1 MRIATRR
8 AARVAIGIALAL
20 GSAADASTPIEG
32 DLEGGTGG
40 VTYAWQLA
48 LDDAFDVASV
58 PGNVGSKSW
67 ADPSNPG
74 LGSFGLNAGWT
85 HTSNWIYLDLA
96 EDSLVRI
103 TLAANADVPNTT
115 GGFYAGDLV
124 PAMSLWTGYD
134 DDGGDDHFFEQGQ
147 VPHWID
153 AAGFAFVDHDTT
165 GPGPF
170 AGEVATI
177 EIALD
182 AGVYTINAGGH
193 DDTTS
198 GHRAGYLFTVQ
209 GLPEPGVTFSAAL
222 AVAALAAL
230 RARRR

>member
-1 MRIATRR
+1 MRMWTLCA
-8 AARVAIGIALAL
+8 AIGAALAL
-20 GSAADASTPIEG
+20 ASAAGASTTVAG

-40 VTYAWQLA
+40 ITYAWQIALA
-48 LDDAFDVASV
+48 DAFDVASV
-58 PGNVGSKSW
+58 QASVGSKSW

-85 HTSNWIYLDLA
+85 HTSNWIHLELA
-96 EDSLVRI
+96 EDTLVAI
-103 TLAANADVPNTT
+103 TLAPNAFVPNTSS
-115 GGFYAGDLV
+115 GGFYAADLV
-124 PAMSLWTGYD
+124 PAMSLWTGFD
-134 DDGGDDHFFEQGQ
+134 DDGSDDHFFEQGE

-153 AAGFAFVDHDTT
+153 AEGFAFVDHDTT
-165 GPGPF
+165 GPGPY
-170 AGEVATI
+170 AGDVATL

-209 GLPEPGVTFSAAL
+209 GLPEPGVTLSGVL
-222 AVAALAAL
+222 VVAALAAL
-230 RARRR
+230 RSRRR